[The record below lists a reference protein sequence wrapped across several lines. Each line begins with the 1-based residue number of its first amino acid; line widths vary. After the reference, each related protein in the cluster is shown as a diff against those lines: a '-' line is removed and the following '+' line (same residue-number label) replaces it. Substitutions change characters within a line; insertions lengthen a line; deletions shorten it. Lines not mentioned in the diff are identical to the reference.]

1 MKRILSFLE
10 SIKNLAA
17 ILCAVSLFI
26 AILIRFFLPE
36 ITESVLG
43 LLILS
48 LVLFLVFVIGAR
60 IEIKDFMLSKRGR
73 YGLNTIVMI
82 AVFIAILIC
91 ANYLGVIKHRR
102 FDVTASSQFTL
113 APQTMNVI
121 KELKA
126 PVQAIGFFPSGSQY
140 QAAQREIQNLLEE
153 YRYFNRD
160 FSYKFVDPEAKPA
173 LAKQYQVRYNG
184 TIVFVSGSRQKTILA
199 ANEQNFTGALLE
211 VTGIKAKKVYF
222 LTGHGERDMNDKS
235 EGGYFV
241 AGRGL
246 IRDLYQIETL
256 NLTLT
261 PEVPQDCAVL
271 IMAGAKKAFPPA
283 EKKALQAYLKR
294 NGKILVL
301 VDPNPPAEVREII
314 AEWGIT
320 IDQGR
325 VIDKRAY
332 AAPDMAS
339 PAIFRGNYPPY
350 VITAGLDTTY
360 FPDAASV
367 ILTNELSRVLVKKD
381 TEKDADKAAEV
392 KWPLTPVQYGN
403 VAVLPAMLTTR
414 SSWLERTGKK
424 PESKDDKGA
433 KGPLALGAMLI
444 ASAPLVEEMSSDVK
458 REKLTRLVVIGDSD
472 FASNAHIQNGG
483 NGDLFLNA
491 VNWLAEEEHLIAIRP
506 KQYSFRRLVVSKN
519 AERFIR
525 YSSVGLL
532 PVLVIILG
540 GIIWWRKR

>member
-1 MKRILSFLE
+1 MKRILSILA
-10 SIKNLAA
+10 SLKNLAA
-17 ILCAVSLFI
+17 ILCAVGVFI

-36 ITESVLG
+36 LTESVLG
-43 LLILS
+43 LLLLS
-48 LVLFLVFVIGAR
+48 LILFLIFVIGAR
-60 IEIKDFMLSKRGR
+60 KEIKDFMLSRRGR

-82 AVFIAILIC
+82 SVFIAILIC

-113 APQTMNVI
+113 APQTVNVI
-121 KELKA
+121 KGLKA
-126 PVQAIGFFPSGSQY
+126 PVQAIGFFPSGSQF
-140 QAAQREIQNLLEE
+140 QAARREVQNLLEE

-160 FSYKFVDPEAKPA
+160 FSFKFVDPEAKPA

-184 TIVFVSGSRQKTILA
+184 TIIFESGSRQKIILG

-211 VTGIKAKKVYF
+211 VTGIKAKKIYF
-222 LTGHGERDMNDKS
+222 LTGHGERDMNDKG

-241 AGRGL
+241 ARRGL
-246 IRDLYQIETL
+246 IRDLYQLETL

-283 EKKALQAYLKR
+283 EKKALQVYLKR
-294 NGKILVL
+294 NGKILFL
-301 VDPNPPAEVREII
+301 VDPNPPAEITEIM

-320 IDQGR
+320 IDPGR

-381 TEKDADKAAEV
+381 TDKATDKGAEA

-403 VAVLPAMLTTR
+403 VAVLPALLTTQ
-414 SSWLERTGKK
+414 SSWLEKTGKK
-424 PESKDDKGA
+424 TQ
-433 KGPLALGAMLI
+433 GPLALGAMLI
-444 ASAPLVEEMSSDVK
+444 ASAPLVEETSSVSK

-472 FASNAHIQNGG
+472 FASNIHFQNGG

-491 VNWLAEEEHLIAIRP
+491 VNWLAEEEHLINIRP
-506 KQYSFRRLVVSKN
+506 KQYSFRRLVINKN
-519 AERFIR
+519 AVRFIR

-532 PVLVIILG
+532 PVLVLIVG

>member
-1 MKRILSFLE
+1 MKRILSILA
-10 SIKNLAA
+10 SLKNLAA
-17 ILCAVSLFI
+17 ILCAVGLFI
-26 AILIRFFLPE
+26 AVLIRFFLPE
-36 ITESVLG
+36 LTESVLG

-48 LVLFLVFVIGAR
+48 LILFLIFAIGAR
-60 IEIKDFMLSKRGR
+60 KEIKDFMLSRRGR
-73 YGLNTIVMI
+73 YGLNTMVMI
-82 AVFIAILIC
+82 VVFIAILIC

-113 APQTMNVI
+113 APQTVNVI
-121 KELKA
+121 KGLKA

-140 QAAQREIQNLLEE
+140 QAARREVQNLLEE

-160 FSYKFVDPEAKPA
+160 FSFKFVDPEAKPA

-184 TIVFVSGSRQKTILA
+184 TIIFESGSRQKVILG

-211 VTGIKAKKVYF
+211 VTGIKAKKIYF
-222 LTGHGERDMNDKS
+222 LTGHGERDMNDKG

-241 AGRGL
+241 ARRGL
-246 IRDLYQIETL
+246 IRELYQIETL

-271 IMAGAKKAFPPA
+271 IMAGAEKAFPPA
-283 EKKALQAYLKR
+283 EKKALQDYLKR
-294 NGKILVL
+294 NGKILFL
-301 VDPNPPAEVREII
+301 VDPDPPAEITEIM

-332 AAPDMAS
+332 AAPDMAT

-350 VITAGLDTTY
+350 VITSGLDTTY

-381 TEKDADKAAEV
+381 TDKDTDKGAEA

-403 VAVLPAMLTTR
+403 VAVLPALLTTK
-414 SSWLERTGKK
+414 SSWLEKTGKK
-424 PESKDDKGA
+424 TQ
-433 KGPLALGAMLI
+433 GPLALGAMLI
-444 ASAPLVEEMSSDVK
+444 ASAPLVEEISSVSK

-472 FASNAHIQNGG
+472 FASNIHIQNGG

-491 VNWLAEEEHLIAIRP
+491 VNWLAEEEHLINIRP
-506 KQYSFRRLVVSKN
+506 KQYSFRRLVINKN
-519 AERFIR
+519 AVRFIR

-532 PVLVIILG
+532 PVLVLIMG

>member
-1 MKRILSFLE
+1 MNRILSILA
-10 SIKNLAA
+10 SLKNLAA
-17 ILCAVSLFI
+17 ILCAVGVFI

-36 ITESVLG
+36 LTESVLG
-43 LLILS
+43 LLIVS
-48 LVLFLVFVIGAR
+48 LVLFLIFVIGAR
-60 IEIKDFMLSKRGR
+60 KEIKDFMLSRRGR

-82 AVFIAILIC
+82 VVFIAILIC

-102 FDVTASSQFTL
+102 FDVTSSSQFTL
-113 APQTMNVI
+113 APQTVNVI
-121 KELKA
+121 KGLKA
-126 PVQAIGFFPSGSQY
+126 PVQAIGFFPSGSQF
-140 QAAQREIQNLLEE
+140 QAPRREVQNLLEE

-160 FSYKFVDPEAKPA
+160 FSFKFVDPEAKPA

-184 TIVFVSGSRQKTILA
+184 TIIFESGSRQKVILG

-211 VTGIKAKKVYF
+211 VTGIKAKKIYF
-222 LTGHGERDMNDKS
+222 LTGHGERDMNDKG

-241 AGRGL
+241 ARRGL
-246 IRDLYQIETL
+246 IRDLYQMETL

-271 IMAGAKKAFPPA
+271 ILAGAKKAFPPA
-283 EKKALQAYLKR
+283 EKKALQDYLKR
-294 NGKILVL
+294 NGKILFL
-301 VDPNPPAEVREII
+301 VDPNPPTEITEI
-314 AEWGIT
+314 MAEWGIT

-360 FPDAASV
+360 FPDAAAV

-381 TEKDADKAAEV
+381 TDKDKAAEA

-403 VAVLPAMLTTR
+403 VAVLPALLTTQ
-414 SSWLERTGKK
+414 SSWLEKTGKK
-424 PESKDDKGA
+424 TQ
-433 KGPLALGAMLI
+433 GPLALGAMLI
-444 ASAPLVEEMSSDVK
+444 ASAPLVEEMASDLK
-458 REKLTRLVVIGDSD
+458 RGKLTRLVVIGDSD
-472 FASNAHIQNGG
+472 FASNVHIQNGG

-491 VNWLAEEEHLIAIRP
+491 VNWLAEEEHLINIRP
-506 KQYSFRRLVVSKN
+506 KQYSFRKLVIGKN
-519 AERFIR
+519 AVRFIR

-532 PVLVIILG
+532 PVLVLIMG